1 MRPIFRVGVVPTNE
15 KKIKKKFVFDRRWRA
30 VGKGRE
36 FFKEGEVRFPKVA
49 TQKRDGAYRSMPGPC
64 AAHTGVIYENSNE
77 NVRLALR
84 RLTACRLRKVIMF
97 GEEHELLDGGEYH
110 YELLGRQ
117 QQFIQ
122 EHQPIFRSIFTDY
135 QYVLSK
141 FTTMH
146 RETMLHYADKHPK
159 MRLRI
164 QAYLEL
170 VETGQIANKLWLKE
184 VLYKFKRDEI
194 AKVGKFGRMIGDLGV
209 AASLQGFVIME
220 MLKDAMEK
228 HSIEINGGL
237 IYFCKKPKQS
247 VLSWVFTQLIN
258 PSGRFFY
265 VLFSDDSCLSI
276 RINGV
281 VHTFNLD
288 ISSCDASHGSSLFN
302 LFENISRETNIAEV
316 MHILVE
322 QCRLR
327 IRVNDLQPTKRRVKL
342 EYPDPRLF
350 SGSTITTAINNLAN
364 ICIAISVSEADFTLD
379 EPSKVIARAAE
390 RAGYVVTCEVCDIYQ
405 DIQFLKHSPVYDVNG
420 RLRPL
425 LNIGV
430 LLRMSGTC
438 KGDIPGR
445 KTESL
450 ADRAKV
456 LQHRLLQGAYPR
468 VSFPLI
474 DNMKNREVPT
484 LSTRTHCQIDK
495 MVDKL
500 FEYKVDADEHFV
512 VDSVEMWKRYRL
524 SEYDIFE
531 VEEVFGNMQVQ
542 EHLASPALGKILKVD
557 YGLQEAEGLSLYT
570 PYRSDY

>member
-1 MRPIFRVGVVPTNE
+1 MRPLFRVGVVKTNE

-30 VGKGRE
+30 IGKGKE
-36 FFKEGEVRFPKVA
+36 FFKEGEVRFPVVVC
-49 TQKRDGAYRSMPGPC
+49 QKRDGAYRSLPGPC

-84 RLTACRLRKVIMF
+84 RLTACRLRKVIIF

-110 YELLGRQ
+110 YRLLQ
-117 QQFIQ
+117 QQAEFIQ

-146 RETMLHYADKHPK
+146 RETMLHHADKHPK

-170 VETGQIANKLWLKE
+170 IETGEIANKLWLKE

-194 AKVGKFGRMIGDLGV
+194 AKLGKFGRMIGDLGV

-220 MLKDAMEK
+220 MLKDAMAI
-228 HSIEINGGL
+228 HPIELNGGL

-247 VLSWVFTQLIN
+247 ELTWVFNQLMN
-258 PSGRFFY
+258 PDGRFFY
-265 VLFSDDSCLSI
+265 VLFSDDSCFSI

-281 VHTFNLD
+281 VHTFNID
-288 ISSCDASHGSSLFN
+288 ISSCDASHGAALFD
-302 LFENISRETNIAEV
+302 LFEGISEEKNIAEV

-322 QCRLR
+322 QCRLT

-342 EYPDPRLF
+342 KYPDPRLF

-364 ICIAISVSEADFTLD
+364 ITIAISLAEADFSQGDIQQT
-379 EPSKVIARAAE
+379 IAMAAE
-390 RAGYVVTCEVCDIYQ
+390 RAGYVVTCEVCETYH
-405 DIQFLKHSPVYDVNG
+405 DIQFLKHSPVFDVEG
-420 RLRPL
+420 QLRPL

-438 KGDIPGR
+438 RGDLPGR

-456 LQHRLLQGAYPR
+456 LQHRLLQGAYPKA
-468 VSFPLI
+468 SFPLI
-474 DNMKNREVPT
+474 KNMKNRDIPT
-484 LSTRTHCQIDK
+484 LSTRTHDQVNRK
-495 MVDKL
+495 VAKL
-500 FEYKVDADEHFV
+500 FEYKVDADEFFT
-512 VDSVEMWKRYRL
+512 VDSVEMWQRYRFT
-524 SEYDIFE
+524 EFDIHE
-531 VEEVFGNMQVQ
+531 VEDIFGNMKVF
-542 EHLASPALGKILKVD
+542 EHLSSKSLGKILKKD
-557 YGLQEAEGLSLYT
+557 YGLQESEGLSLYT
-570 PYRSDY
+570 PYHSDI